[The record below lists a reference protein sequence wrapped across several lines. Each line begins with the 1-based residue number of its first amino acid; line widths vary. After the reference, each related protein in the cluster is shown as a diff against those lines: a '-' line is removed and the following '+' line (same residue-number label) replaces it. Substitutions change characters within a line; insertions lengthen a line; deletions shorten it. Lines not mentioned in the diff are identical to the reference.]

1 MKHIIT
7 TISLAVAAAA
17 SLSASPMPAKADLLA
32 SNTVQAH
39 YLGTMDIPC
48 RHLTADCPDKCDH
61 ATKVARFR
69 VLKNQDYQKPGKYG
83 DDKMEPGSIVM
94 VDIKK
99 PTPGQ
104 DDEKLFDFIDKLKVG
119 ATVRFTQAHYY
130 GDFGHSMLPFRPIT
144 HIEVEEKAPRVPA
157 TPAAPAGDYS
167 VMPLAR

>member
-1 MKHIIT
+1 MKHTIT
-7 TISLAVAAAA
+7 TICLTAAAA
-17 SLSASPMPAKADLLA
+17 TSLSAAPMPAKADLLA
-32 SNTVQAH
+32 TNTVRAH
-39 YLGTMDIPC
+39 YLGTLDIPC
-48 RHLTADCPDKCDH
+48 RHRTADCPDKCDH

-69 VLKNQDYQKPGKYG
+69 VLQNQNYQKLGEYG

-104 DDEKLFDFIDKLKVG
+104 EDKLLFSFIGKLQVG

-130 GDFGHSMLPFRPIT
+130 GDFGHALLPFRPVT

-157 TPAAPAGDYS
+157 TPPTRVGDHS
-167 VMPLAR
+167 IMPLTR